1 MQLLSLLA
9 TCVGLAS
16 AVTVTY
22 PAGCPDSSYDNY
34 YPENPTGSSS
44 SCVSAPTL
52 YCPDSNANN
61 YLAGYASV
69 DSSELRQRAQQ
80 LCELLTSASRAAG
93 DAPRRT
99 ALPPALWR
107 GAAWPPCCHKMAP
120 LRRVAARQ
128 TQRPPRR
135 PTLTRRT
142 ACPAAL
148 AQFRAQRS
156 RPTLCARS
164 RCTAAVTRLRRTT
177 CPQSP
182 RQAP

>member
-61 YLAGYASV
+61 YQAGYASV

-80 LCELLTSASRAAG
+80 LCELILGGLHFPTKLPCLDLQGPTWRHQG
-93 DAPRRT
+93 WNMRR
-99 ALPPALWR
+99 LL
-107 GAAWPPCCHKMAP
+107 
-120 LRRVAARQ
+120 V
-128 TQRPPRR
+128 
-135 PTLTRRT
+135 
-142 ACPAAL
+142 
-148 AQFRAQRS
+148 
-156 RPTLCARS
+156 
-164 RCTAAVTRLRRTT
+164 
-177 CPQSP
+177 
-182 RQAP
+182 